1 MRIKEYKSAARTAL
15 KGKWGDAVLATLIY
29 LVIFAVIYG
38 PYFYESFSN
47 PLDPAN
53 PNLAI
58 ALKIFEF
65 SIGAFLLMV
74 FIMYCII
81 IGYYNSFSKLLRDGD
96 SKIPENMF
104 KIGFRNYAH
113 NVLGYFH
120 MTLLIALWLL
130 LLYIPGIVKAY
141 SYAMTPYLLVDRP
154 ELSTREA
161 IHESRRM
168 MNGRKWQLFCL
179 HLSFIGWMLLSI
191 LTLGIGLLW
200 LAPYMSGAQAA
211 FYHNILEE
219 ENAAAQA
226 APAASSAPRPEPV
239 KVREFA
245 PSNHEDY
252 APKAEDYAPKAEDYA
267 PQDEAPKTDE

>member
-1 MRIKEYKSAARTAL
+1 MKIREYKSAARTAL
-15 KGKWGDAVLATLIY
+15 RGNWGDAVLATLIY

-38 PYFYESFSN
+38 PYFYANFSN

-120 MTLLIALWLL
+120 MTLLIGLWML
-130 LLYIPGIVKAY
+130 LLYIPGIVKTY

-219 ENAAAQA
+219 ENAAAKA

-252 APKAEDYAPKAEDYA
+252 APKAEDYAP
-267 PQDEAPKTDE
+267 QDEAPKTDE

>member
-15 KGKWGDAVLATLIY
+15 KGKWGDSVLATLIY

-38 PYFYESFSN
+38 PYFYANFSN

-58 ALKIFEF
+58 ALRLFEF

-96 SKIPENMF
+96 SKIPENIF

-120 MTLLIALWLL
+120 MTILIGLWSMLLV
-130 LLYIPGIVKAY
+130 IPGIVKTY

-154 ELSTREA
+154 ELSPREA

-179 HLSFIGWMLLSI
+179 HLSFIGWALLAI

-219 ENAAAQA
+219 ENAAAKA
-226 APAASSAPRPEPV
+226 APAASSSPSPEPV

-252 APKAEDYAPKAEDYA
+252 APKAEDYAP
-267 PQDEAPKTDE
+267 QDEAPKTDE

>member
-1 MRIKEYKSAARTAL
+1 MRIKDYKRTSRAAL
-15 KGKWGDAVLATLIY
+15 KGHWGDAVLATLIY
-29 LVIFAVIYG
+29 EVILAVIYG
-38 PYFYESFSN
+38 PYYYRALTFQLN
-47 PLDPAN
+47 PSTPE
-53 PNLAI
+53 PGI
-58 ALKIFEF
+58 ALKMFEI
-65 SIGAFLLMV
+65 SIGAFLLMIFV
-74 FIMYCII
+74 YFCVI
-81 IGYYNSFSKLLRDGD
+81 IGYNNSFSKLLRDGD
-96 SKIPENMF
+96 SKIPENIF

-120 MTLLIALWLL
+120 MTILIGLWSMLLV
-130 LLYIPGIVKAY
+130 IPGIVKSY

-179 HLSFIGWMLLSI
+179 HLSFIGWVLIAI

-219 ENAAAQA
+219 ENAAAKA